1 MCSCTHICTCQK
13 DGGSANETQE
23 PVLVCY
29 SKLNIEGGEG
39 QWVQSYCRRIIS
51 IKEKAKVAAA
61 ACLTECIQVLAVLA
75 S

>member
-1 MCSCTHICTCQK
+1 MKLKNRFLYVTPNQTLKEVK
-13 DGGSANETQE
+13 DNGYNH
-23 PVLVCY
+23 
-29 SKLNIEGGEG
+29 
-39 QWVQSYCRRIIS
+39 RRIIS

>member
-1 MCSCTHICTCQK
+1 MA
-13 DGGSANETQE
+13 DRRM
-23 PVLVCY
+23 
-29 SKLNIEGGEG
+29 KLKNRFLYVTPNQTLKGNG
-39 QWVQSYCRRIIS
+39 YNHRRIIS